1 MAFTEMIKMLC
12 LKSVRALVIVDAV
25 IGLNIYWILRYPM
38 LFQIYS
44 VECYDTSTKQWK
56 YVASMSHPR
65 RYVAAAALNGLL
77 YAVGGYDGFSVLDS
91 VEAYDPKLDQWKRVA
106 NMSNARR
113 HVAVGV
119 LDKKDAGADTSGP
132 GTDLIKNSTQI
143 MFLQGLAFGF
153 W

>member
-1 MAFTEMIKMLC
+1 MLF
-12 LKSVRALVIVDAV
+12 LKTVRELIVVDEV
-25 IGLNIYWILRYPM
+25 TGLNIFGVLSCGM

-65 RYVAAAALNGLL
+65 RYVAAAALSGLL
-77 YAVGGYDGFSVLDS
+77 YAIGGYDGFSVLDS
-91 VEAYDPKLDQWKRVA
+91 VEVYDPRLDQWKRVA

-119 LDKKDAGADTSGP
+119 LDKKDAGDDTPGP
-132 GTDLIKNSTQI
+132 GTDSNKIST
-143 MFLQGLAFGF
+143 
-153 W
+153 

>member
-1 MAFTEMIKMLC
+1 MLGVLSC
-12 LKSVRALVIVDAV
+12 R
-25 IGLNIYWILRYPM
+25 M

-65 RYVAAAALNGLL
+65 RYVAAAVLNGLL
-77 YAVGGYDGFSVLDS
+77 YAIGGYDGFSVLDS
-91 VEAYDPKLDQWKRVA
+91 VEVYDPRLDQWKRVA

-119 LDKKDAGADTSGP
+119 LDKKDAGDDTSGP
-132 GTDLIKNSTQI
+132 GTDLIKISSQT
-143 MFLQGLAFGF
+143 ML
-153 W
+153 